1 MLQLKSDFEIYPT
14 TRPHRMS
21 AKISEDPSKVKYDVS
36 EGEILESNGSISS
49 NEGNQVQA
57 VSGDKHVVG
66 AELFEEVLNAQI
78 DTSDKEYAPIRR
90 KIDMWLLPILCVTYM
105 LQFLDKLSLNYASA
119 YSMKEDLGLKGND
132 YANIAAIFN
141 VGYLIGSL
149 PGNWIIQKLPVAK
162 YTGCALFVWAIL
174 LIAHVGAKNYSS
186 MMALRFLL
194 GLMEASI
201 SPSNMM
207 MCGMFYNKQEQPF
220 RMCTFL
226 SMNGVATMVGALL
239 AYGLGHSTSSALK
252 PWKLIFLV
260 IGVMNFAWAIIFLY
274 VAPDSP
280 ASARFLTHE
289 EKLKVIE
296 RVSKNQTG
304 IKDTKFKF
312 VQAKEALLDLNTII
326 LALIGLGCGVVNGG
340 TSNFISSL
348 IKGFGFSG
356 LNATLLQLPT
366 GAIELVCVFS
376 AGMIALFTKRNV
388 RTILLFVLCIPTL
401 AGLIGIHVIPLSHK
415 WALVGCCW
423 LLYII
428 GGPVIMCWILM
439 NVTVAGSSKL
449 STAKIM
455 WFLMYTAGNIT
466 GSKIFYAKE
475 APRYNTGMKGL
486 IGSYA
491 GMMFLSIV
499 YYLLMFRR
507 NQGRN
512 SKFGKLNPETE
523 RAGII
528 NGFNDQT
535 DFENQYF
542 RYHY

>member
-1 MLQLKSDFEIYPT
+1 MSTENKTFEKEGYQV
-14 TRPHRMS
+14 
-21 AKISEDPSKVKYDVS
+21 E
-36 EGEILESNGSISS
+36 EGEVLQRSDSLVSSSGSEKIVADKHAVGVDLFQELLES
-49 NEGNQVQA
+49 
-57 VSGDKHVVG
+57 
-66 AELFEEVLNAQI
+66 ELQT
-78 DTSDKEYAPIRR
+78 DDSEYAPIRR
-90 KIDMWLLPILCVTYM
+90 KIDRWLLPVLCITYM

-119 YSMKEDLGLKGND
+119 YSLKEDLGLKGND
-132 YANIAAIFN
+132 YSNIAAIFN
-141 VGYLIGSL
+141 VGYLVGSI
-149 PGNWIIQKLPVAK
+149 PANWVIQKLPVAK
-162 YTGCALFVWAIL
+162 YTGCALVVWAIL
-174 LIAHVGAKNYSS
+174 LIAHVGAKNYAD

-207 MCGMFYNKQEQPF
+207 MCSMFYNKQEQPF

-239 AYGLGHSTSSALK
+239 AYGLGHATSSSLK

-260 IGVMNFAWAIIFLY
+260 IGLINFVWGFIFLY

-280 ASARFLTHE
+280 ATARFLSHE
-289 EKLKVIE
+289 ERLKVVD
-296 RVSKNQTG
+296 RVSKNQMG
-304 IKDTKFKF
+304 IKDTKLKYY
-312 VQAKEALLDLNTII
+312 QAKEAFLDLNSWI

-366 GAIELVCVFS
+366 GAIELVCVFA
-376 AGMIALFTKRNV
+376 AGVLALFSKKNI

-401 AGLIGIHVIPLSHK
+401 AGLIGIHLIPLEHK

-428 GGPVIMCWILM
+428 GGPVIMCWVLM
-439 NVTVAGSSKL
+439 NVTIAGSSKI

-455 WFLMYTAGNIT
+455 WFLMYTAGNII
-466 GSKIFYAKE
+466 GSKIFYANE
-475 APRYNTGMKGL
+475 APKYITGMKGL
-486 IGSYA
+486 IASYG

-499 YYLLMFRR
+499 YFGLMYYR
-507 NQGRN
+507 NRSRDREYGELDEE
-512 SKFGKLNPETE
+512 KEKE
-523 RAGII
+523 GII
-528 NGFNDQT
+528 NGFKDYT
-535 DFENQYF
+535 DFENKFF
-542 RYHY
+542 RYSY